1 MKQRLTNI
9 VLLKLLF
16 ILVILPFISC
26 GEPNIVD
33 IPNNNLP
40 NGISGYT
47 TFNYTYLSTAPLH
60 TQTSMLT
67 GYQNKLYRIGSSV
80 PIQILDFTSNSW
92 SNISLPDSS
101 FGRWDGAAV
110 TIKDSIYIIATSG
123 KSNDILKLL
132 PLTNSLQHT
141 NVELPSSFHYPAYC
155 THNNKVVFFSLTTE
169 NVFEF
174 DPETNNLNTIVSNPF
189 FNSSN
194 INLTLSSGKYQN
206 FLYVFGGYYD
216 LPENLFYRLNLE
228 NYLWE
233 KLNLPASLTKTN
245 INGAVFRNQF
255 ILIADT
261 MTTYEYSFLNN
272 EWYLDT
278 ARVPIYTRLLDG
290 SLDRGEM
297 SFFAEDSC
305 LYVTDVV
312 SDKIWKITK

>member
-1 MKQRLTNI
+1 MKQRLSII

-16 ILVILPFISC
+16 ILVILPIISC
-26 GEPNIVD
+26 SEPNFVD
-33 IPNNNLP
+33 VANNKLP
-40 NGISGYT
+40 QGISGFT
-47 TFNYTYLSTAPLH
+47 TFNYEYLSTAPLH

-80 PIQILDFTSNSW
+80 PIQILDLTSNSW
-92 SNISLPDSS
+92 SNIPLPDSS
-101 FGRWDGAAV
+101 FWRWDGAAV
-110 TIKDSIYIIATSG
+110 TMRDSIYIIATSYT
-123 KSNDILKLL
+123 SNDILKLL
-132 PLTNSLQHT
+132 PLTNLLIHT
-141 NVELPSSFHYPAYC
+141 NVGLPSSFHYPAYC
-155 THNNKVVFFSLTTE
+155 THNNKVVFFSLITE
-169 NVFEF
+169 KVFEYN
-174 DPETNNLNTIVSNPF
+174 PETNKLSTVAPNPF
-189 FNSSN
+189 FNYSN

-206 FLYVFGGYYD
+206 YLYVFGGYYD

-228 NYLWE
+228 NYIWE
-233 KLNLPASLTKTN
+233 KLDLPASLTKTN
-245 INGAVFRNQF
+245 INGAVFQNQF

-297 SFFAEDSC
+297 SFFADDSS
-305 LYVTDVV
+305 LYITDIV